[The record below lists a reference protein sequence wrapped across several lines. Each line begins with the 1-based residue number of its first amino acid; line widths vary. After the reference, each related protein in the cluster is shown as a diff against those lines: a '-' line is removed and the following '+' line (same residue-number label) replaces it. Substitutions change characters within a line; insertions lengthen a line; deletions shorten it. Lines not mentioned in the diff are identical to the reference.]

1 MAKVYNRVFTKE
13 KWEKV
18 NEFNKRLLDDY
29 ILTIKADGKTKK
41 TVDQYFNDARII
53 FIYIMEQ
60 HRNKELYELKS
71 KSFSNFKLW
80 CQDNGMSAARTN
92 RLLVTCRNLMNFGL
106 EDEEFEDDFEDFRVN
121 PSRIKGLKKEE
132 IREIVFLTDE
142 EVEIIYN
149 KLIETER
156 YSQALLCAMLYDTAA
171 RRNELFQ
178 LKREDITEKGVTK
191 NEVIGKRKKKFKLIY
206 NERTKET
213 FKLLEE
219 SRNDDYDTLW
229 LTISGKP
236 AAYESLYNWVIA
248 WRGILEEETG
258 IRKEF
263 NVHSFRH
270 SALENLSDGT
280 HYIAR
285 AMNKKFDLKEL
296 KLLANHESVETTQGY
311 LRNKDEDKLMEAFG
325 L

>member
-1 MAKVYNRVFTKE
+1 
-13 KWEKV
+13 
-18 NEFNKRLLDDY
+18 
-29 ILTIKADGKTKK
+29 
-41 TVDQYFNDARII
+41 
-53 FIYIMEQ
+53 
-60 HRNKELYELKS
+60 
-71 KSFSNFKLW
+71 
-80 CQDNGMSAARTN
+80 
-92 RLLVTCRNLMNFGL
+92 
-106 EDEEFEDDFEDFRVN
+106 
-121 PSRIKGLKKEE
+121 
-132 IREIVFLTDE
+132 
-142 EVEIIYN
+142 
-149 KLIETER
+149 
-156 YSQALLCAMLYDTAA
+156 MLYDTAA